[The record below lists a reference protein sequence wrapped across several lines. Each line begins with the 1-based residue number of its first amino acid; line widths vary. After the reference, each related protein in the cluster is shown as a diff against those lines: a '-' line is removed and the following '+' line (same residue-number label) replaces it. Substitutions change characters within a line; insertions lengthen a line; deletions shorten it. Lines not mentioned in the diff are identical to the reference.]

1 MSEMTAYRYLST
13 GTIEIKHSQFLRRS
27 LLPLGRD
34 YLWQIESG
42 VVRTSTWLE
51 DGTNVTLGLWGAGD
65 VVSRV
70 LSKADPYQIEC
81 LTAVEATLLPVD
93 RWYQVND
100 ALIKHIQ
107 QFQEFLEILHCR
119 SVETSLLR
127 LLIWLANKFGQEVER
142 GQRIELRLTH
152 QELSEIIGTTR
163 VTVTRLLKDFEN
175 QGIIERLPRKFI
187 VLHDKSP
194 FWHYEI

>member
-1 MSEMTAYRYLST
+1 MTAYRYLSA
-13 GTIEIKHSQFLRRS
+13 GTIELKRSQFPRRA

-81 LTAVEATLLPVD
+81 LTPVEVSLLPLD

-127 LLIWLANKFGQEVER
+127 LLTWLANKFGQEVER
-142 GQRIELRLTH
+142 GQRIDLRLTH

-187 VLHDKSP
+187 VLHEKSP

>member
-1 MSEMTAYRYLST
+1 MSDMTAYKYLST
-13 GTIEIKHSQFLRRS
+13 GTIELKRSQFPRRS

-51 DGTNVTLGLWGAGD
+51 DGTNVTLGLWGTGD

-81 LTAVEATLLPVD
+81 LTPVEATLLPLD
-93 RWYQVND
+93 KWYQVND

-107 QFQEFLEILHCR
+107 QFQDFLEILHCR

-127 LLIWLANKFGQEVER
+127 LLTWLANKFGQEVER

-163 VTVTRLLKDFEN
+163 VTVTRLLKDFEK
-175 QGIIERLPRKFI
+175 QGIIKRLPRKFI

>member
-1 MSEMTAYRYLST
+1 MTAYRYLST
-13 GTIEIKHSQFLRRS
+13 GTIEIKYSQFPRRS
-27 LLPLGRD
+27 LLTLGRD

-127 LLIWLANKFGQEVER
+127 LLTWLANKFGQEVER